1 MAVFGVYFQFTS
13 TALLRPDPTLS
24 AVLRFHNVPT
34 ATHSYKSI
42 RCDPWAGTNA
52 RPDIKTT
59 VQAAGQSRRCELF
72 VDYHYYYYVLFTAHC
87 DYLMATQQQQSLLDV
102 LITVNS
108 N

>member
-42 RCDPWAGTNA
+42 RCDP
-52 RPDIKTT
+52 
-59 VQAAGQSRRCELF
+59 
-72 VDYHYYYYVLFTAHC
+72 
-87 DYLMATQQQQSLLDV
+87 
-102 LITVNS
+102 
-108 N
+108 